1 MAHGNEIRGLLGSH
15 HTGHLRD
22 GQNIA
27 LGNLAPLN
35 LFKSFWLEK
44 DCGLSG
50 RSPFGRVLG
59 ADIDHP
65 RPSRLV
71 EVRKFCHYTKG
82 FRRLQEET

>member
-15 HTGHLRD
+15 HAGDLRD
-22 GQNIA
+22 RQHIA

-35 LFKSFWLEK
+35 LFKSFGLEK
-44 DCGLSG
+44 DCSLSCGGPLG
-50 RSPFGRVLG
+50 RTLG

-71 EVRKFCHYTKG
+71 EVRKFCHFVSPDYS
-82 FRRLQEET
+82 